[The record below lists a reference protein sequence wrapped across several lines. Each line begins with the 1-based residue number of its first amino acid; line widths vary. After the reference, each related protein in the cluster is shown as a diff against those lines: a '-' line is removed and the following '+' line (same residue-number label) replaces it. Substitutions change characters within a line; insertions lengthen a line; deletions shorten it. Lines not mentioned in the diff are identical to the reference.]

1 MVSELRKGL
10 RCDPRVAAWFRR
22 VPADEIY
29 FSVLT
34 VGEVRKGIESI
45 RRRDIPAA
53 ENLEAWLD
61 ELVTNYSDRLLPIDQ
76 GIAEQW
82 GHLNVP
88 DPLPVIDG
96 LLAATAMVHGLIL
109 VTRNLKDVER
119 IGVDCLDPFSTP
131 P

>member
-1 MVSELRKGL
+1 VVSELRKGL

-61 ELVTNYSDRLLPIDQ
+61 ELVTNYGDRLLPIDQ

-119 IGVDCLDPFSTP
+119 TGVDCLDPFSTP